1 MKKSDKP
8 KKEAITKGDIVDF
21 GHEKYKFFG
30 YNSKGDAKL
39 KSLLNGG
46 KCTIYA
52 KYFERDA
59 RKVEE

>member
-1 MKKSDKP
+1 MKKSDKL
-8 KKEAITKGDIVDF
+8 KKEVITKGDIVDF

-30 YNSKGDAKL
+30 YTAKGNAKL
-39 KSLLNGG
+39 KSLFNGG
-46 KCTIYA
+46 KCIIYA